1 MTNNTLQETPEFFE
15 LRRQAEQWV
24 DDAAASLLAHQPR
37 LAAALVALPVR
48 VVRDERL
55 HTAMTDG
62 EAIYVNPHFMQTLTP
77 AERVFVYAHEVWH
90 VLLEHHGR
98 RADRW
103 MPLWNLACDH
113 EINQLLRDA
122 DLTMPESA
130 YVFDRVMEHHQ
141 TTVAELVY
149 ELLVMMMG
157 GEEAESRDRAV
168 AMRRT
173 LGGRLARSLPPWV
186 VNELAQRTRSRTRQ
200 RGRVPVTELV
210 SDAMDGL
217 SGCPAP
223 EVEPAAAGVPEFVPD
238 FVRAVAGCRDPL
250 YPSERW
256 SPRAS
261 ERLRELAR
269 TMDNPLRSTS
279 LNSSR
284 WDGVWSRAVSA
295 SGGAQLRWQDL
306 LANHL
311 QGWSQRRGVDWSRP
325 SRRFA
330 HLGVHLPSL
339 VHAPVFRLG
348 VVVDTSG
355 SMEPVWESVAAELLG
370 LWRASSGWQVRL
382 LQCDDRVRFDGWL
395 SGASELANALP
406 VVSEG
411 AQRTL
416 TAGSASGVPMLEF
429 HGGGGTSFV
438 PALERL
444 RHEPLDGVVVLTDG
458 HGTYPSDPPSFP
470 VVWVMSSAK
479 RPPFGAVVRWRV
491 DG

>member
-1 MTNNTLQETPEFFE
+1 MNQNTPEKTTEVLE
-15 LRRQAEQWV
+15 LRRQAELWM
-24 DDAAASLLAHQPR
+24 DDAAATLLAHQPR

-122 DLTMPESA
+122 GLTMPESA
-130 YVFDRVMEHHQ
+130 YVFERVMEHHR
-141 TTVAELVY
+141 TTVAELIY

-157 GEEAESRDRAV
+157 GEEAISNGQAV
-168 AMRRT
+168 APRRT
-173 LGGRLARSLPPWV
+173 LGGRLVRSLPPWV
-186 VNELAQRTRSRTRQ
+186 VNELAQRTRSRTGQ

-223 EVEPAAAGVPEFVPD
+223 ELEPCDSVPD
-238 FVRAVAGCRDPL
+238 FVSAVEGCRDPL
-250 YPSERW
+250 YPQARW
-256 SPRAS
+256 SPGAA

-269 TMDNPLRSTS
+269 TMDNPLLGTCLKSHW
-279 LNSSR
+279 
-284 WDGVWSRAVSA
+284 WDGVWSRAVAA
-295 SGGAQLRWQDL
+295 SGVAQLRWQDM
-306 LANHL
+306 LAQHL
-311 QGWSQRRGVDWSRP
+311 SGWRQRRGVDWSRP

-330 HLGVHLPSL
+330 HLGLHLPSL
-339 VHAPVFRLG
+339 AQASVFRLG

-395 SGASELANALP
+395 GAPSELANALLKDSQSP
-406 VVSEG
+406 QQSLV
-411 AQRTL
+411 T
-416 TAGSASGVPMLEF
+416 GSPSGVPMLEF
-429 HGGGGTSFV
+429 RGGGGTSFV

-458 HGTYPSDPPSFP
+458 YGTYPADPPPFP